1 MVANNH
7 IKVATTRTISSLP
20 TENRR
25 KPMKPIAFA
34 AVSGAVL
41 LLVSN
46 LTLADYDPREEAA
59 SKAFQQQKQE
69 KARKDALAQQEGEA
83 RNTKARA
90 DMARHALG
98 AEANGKSDAEVI
110 TMLEERGEALEKQ
123 YGPLLQQ
130 AEKNQG
136 TPMSDEQAD
145 QALNEALR
153 NASGDE
159 SMNME
164 DLENMSD
171 AELEALAAKAAAQE
185 Q

>member
-1 MVANNH
+1 MF
-7 IKVATTRTISSLP
+7 R
-20 TENRR
+20 
-25 KPMKPIAFA
+25 
-34 AVSGAVL
+34 
-41 LLVSN
+41 
-46 LTLADYDPREEAA
+46 
-59 SKAFQQQKQE
+59 Q
-69 KARKDALAQQEGEA
+69 
-83 RNTKARA
+83 
-90 DMARHALG
+90 ALG
-98 AEANGKSDAEVI
+98 AQANGKSDAEVI
-110 TMLEERGEALEKQ
+110 TMMKEQQDALEKQ

-153 NASGDE
+153 NASGDD

-171 AELEALAAKAAAQE
+171 AELEALARKAANQ